1 MTTNNNPNNNITQN
15 VFLIADKCGE
25 YSLTAGYW
33 DYCLYKDISK
43 PDYLAMGWEEKTN
56 EVMEN
61 VVAEPSPGNVPNVA
75 CKCFLNESNILY
87 KSSVYIKS

>member
-1 MTTNNNPNNNITQN
+1 
-15 VFLIADKCGE
+15 
-25 YSLTAGYW
+25 
-33 DYCLYKDISK
+33 
-43 PDYLAMGWEEKTN
+43 MGWEEKTN

-61 VVAEPSPGNVPNVA
+61 VVAEPSPGNFPNVA